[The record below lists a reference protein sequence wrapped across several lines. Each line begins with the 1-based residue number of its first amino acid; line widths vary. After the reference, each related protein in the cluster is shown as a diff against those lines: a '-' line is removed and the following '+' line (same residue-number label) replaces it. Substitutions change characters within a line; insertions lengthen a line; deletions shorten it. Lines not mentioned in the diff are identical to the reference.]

1 MLSRVLDSHSRQL
14 DAHLR
19 DMFFC
24 VNSGNL
30 GVLTLVNRCMFMFMF
45 VEIQFESLKGQVCLI
60 NSP

>member
-14 DAHLR
+14 HAHLR
-19 DMFFC
+19 DVYFC

-30 GVLTLVNRCMFMFMF
+30 GVLTLVNRCMFMF

-60 NSP
+60 NST